1 MNEQKQFQITIE
13 QSGRTFKCNSNTVLL
28 QAGLDSGV
36 ALPYSCRSGVCSAC
50 RGQIRQGAVDYGL
63 VNPRYLSE
71 EDKTRGYVLMCS
83 ARPMSDLVVAVKEI
97 DVLSTLPVAHMPAR
111 VLKLENLSDDVVAIT
126 LGLPANEPM
135 NYKPG
140 QYLSIAL
147 DEKTERSYSMATA
160 PTTEGV
166 RQLELHVRVIP
177 GGVFSERL
185 ASRLK
190 VREMLKV
197 KLPLGTFYLRE
208 NSKKPIVMVASGT
221 GFAPIKAMIEYSL
234 NKADSD
240 THLAGLT
247 PIYLY
252 WGGRNK
258 RDLYLYEL
266 CTEWARKYPHIQFHP
281 VLSEATSN
289 CQWTGKTGF
298 VHQAVMK
305 DFPKMNDI
313 SVYACGAPVMVEAA
327 KRDFLNH
334 CGLAEDS
341 FYADSFVT
349 EAEKNQ
355 AIACTI

>member
-1 MNEQKQFQITIE
+1 MNELKQFQISIE
-13 QSGRTFKCNSNTVLL
+13 KSGRTFKCDSSTVLL
-28 QAGLDSGV
+28 QAGLGSGV

-50 RGQIRQGAVDYGL
+50 RGQIRRGEVDYGL

-71 EDKTRGYVLMCS
+71 EDKARGYVLMCS
-83 ARPMSDLVVAVKEI
+83 ARPLSDLVVAINEI
-97 DVLSTLPVAHMPAR
+97 DSLPVLPSAQMPVR
-111 VLKLENLSDDVVAIT
+111 VLKLEKLSDDVVALT
-126 LGLPANEPM
+126 LGLPANEPV

-140 QYLSIAL
+140 QYLNIAL
-147 DEKTERSYSMATA
+147 DEKTERSYSIANA

-185 ASRLK
+185 TSRLK

-197 KLPLGTFYLRE
+197 KMPLGTFYLRE
-208 NSKKPIVMVASGT
+208 NSSKPIVMVASGT
-221 GFAPIKAMIEYSL
+221 GFAPIKAMIEYSI
-234 NKADSD
+234 NRIDPDA
-240 THLAGLT
+240 TAAGLT

-252 WGGRNK
+252 WGGRK
-258 RDLYLYEL
+258 KSDLYLYEL
-266 CTEWARKYPHIQFHP
+266 CTEWAKKYEHIRFLP
-281 VLSEATSN
+281 VLSEASTN
-289 CQWTGKTGF
+289 CQWTGRTGF

-305 DFPKMNDI
+305 DFPTMNEI
-313 SVYACGAPVMVEAA
+313 VVYACGAPVMVEAA
-327 KRDFLNH
+327 KHDFLKH
-334 CGLAEDS
+334 CGLAEDA